1 MLSSPI
7 MKSNFQTARWFDKPM
22 STIGER
28 TPVATETDVAT
39 LIEELAGRGVHTV
52 RGTFMDSSGVLRA
65 KQVPL
70 SRLGSFNRS
79 GLGASNSWAVFAAD
93 DALCM
98 TPRFSAVGD
107 MRLRA
112 DLETVVDL
120 GEGVAWTP
128 ISLVDQDGT
137 ALEYCGRNVLRR
149 RIHDAN
155 AVGLSVIGATEVEFT
170 VYESSQEPLGGAAYG
185 LTRLSTYEEFVSGLS
200 CDLERV
206 GVPVEQLHAEYGPG
220 QFEISVAPANP
231 LAAADM
237 NVLVRLVISRAVRR
251 CGFKVSFSPKPFAD
265 SIGNGAHLHL
275 SFERG
280 GMPLLSGGTGPHGL
294 TREGAGILAA
304 YVRHLPEMAGA
315 LASSA
320 LSSLRLQPSTWSG
333 AFSCWGLENR
343 EAAVRLCASTKGN
356 PYGAN
361 VEVKCVDPAANIYAA
376 YAALVGVAQLA
387 VLEPTQLEPEVTVDP
402 ATLTS
407 AERDALGI
415 VLVGAEHETVLRHF
429 AESSL
434 MRDVLGE
441 ALVET
446 ILAVRRHEFDLVASE
461 GIEAVAQRLT
471 FAWSA

>member
-1 MLSSPI
+1 MLSSAI
-7 MKSNFQTARWFDKPM
+7 MKLNFQTSQWFEAPM
-22 STIGER
+22 SAVGER
-28 TPVATETDVAT
+28 TPVGSEADVASV
-39 LIEELAGRGVHTV
+39 IEKLAERGVHTV

-70 SRLGSFNRS
+70 SRLGAFNRS

-128 ISLVDQDGT
+128 VCLVDQDGT
-137 ALEYCGRNVLRR
+137 PLEYCGRNVLRR
-149 RIHDAN
+149 KIHEAN
-155 AVGLSVIGATEVEFT
+155 AVGLSVLGATEVEFT
-170 VYESSQEPLGGAAYG
+170 VYDSLHEPLGGAAYG

-237 NVLVRLVISRAVRR
+237 NVLVRLVISRAARR
-251 CGFKVSFSPKPFAD
+251 YGFKVSFSPKPFAD
-265 SIGNGAHLHL
+265 AIGNGAHLHL
-275 SFERG
+275 SFQRDG
-280 GMPLLSGGTGPHGL
+280 KPLLSGGTGPHGL
-294 TREGAGILAA
+294 TREGAGIVAA

-320 LSSLRLQPSTWSG
+320 LSSMRLQPSTWSG

-343 EAAVRLCASTKGN
+343 EAAVRFCATTSGN

-376 YAALVGVAQLA
+376 YAALVGVAQFA
-387 VLEPTQLEPEVTVDP
+387 VLDPTQLGPEVTVDP
-402 ATLTS
+402 ATMTT

-415 VLVGAEHETVLRHF
+415 VLVGAEHETVLRRF

-434 MRDVLGE
+434 MSEVLGE

-446 ILAVRRHEFDLVASE
+446 ILAVRRHEVDLIASE
-461 GIEAVAQRLT
+461 GIAAVAERLM